1 MDADHTNLLSLESRS
16 VAATADGGAPIRRRE
31 DNTMR
36 EWSHDDAQLP
46 TGARSESSGVEVTI
60 PKISIP
66 MRGRSNVIHA
76 YLMGRWREFSLRS

>member
-1 MDADHTNLLSLESRS
+1 M
-16 VAATADGGAPIRRRE
+16 
-31 DNTMR
+31 TMPSCR
-36 EWSHDDAQLP
+36 P
-46 TGARSESSGVEVTI
+46 GARSESSGVEVTI